1 MKTNYKIA
9 LALVAGAAIGG
20 AAIQGLH
27 AQAKPKAY
35 VITEVEIIN
44 QEAFKEFAPKVA
56 EANKMAGGAYLARGE
71 TIAALDGQPPKRVTL
86 QVFDSFEKAKNSRNT
101 DGWKAIS
108 DLQKKATKTRSYA
121 VEGLA
126 N

>member
-1 MKTNYKIA
+1 MKTNYKSAI
-9 LALVAGAAIGG
+9 ALVAGAAIGG

-27 AQAKPKAY
+27 AQAKPKGY
-35 VITEVEIIN
+35 VITEVEIID

-56 EANKMAGGAYLARGE
+56 EANKTAGGQYLARGG
-71 TIAALDGQPPKRVTL
+71 TIVAIDGQAPKRVTV
-86 QVFDSFEKAKNSRNT
+86 QVYDNLEKAQNSRNT
-101 DGWKAIS
+101 EAWKAIS

-121 VEGLA
+121 VEGLP